1 MRILLHLNIIVGR
14 LDMLL
19 LQRIV
24 VLISKHL
31 PFVLL
36 QMGVILFMMMVII
49 IFVVRRWLVGL
60 VRRRLILILD
70 LVDVIACNWLLQGG
84 TVEIAVPLI
93 VN

>member
-1 MRILLHLNIIVGR
+1 MRTLLHLNIIVGR

-24 VLISKHL
+24 VLISEHL

-36 QMGVILFMMMVII
+36 QMGVILFMIAII
-49 IFVVRRWLVGL
+49 ILVLRRWLVGL
-60 VRRRLILILD
+60 VRRRLMLVLD
-70 LVDVIACNWLLQGG
+70 LVDAIACNWLLQGG